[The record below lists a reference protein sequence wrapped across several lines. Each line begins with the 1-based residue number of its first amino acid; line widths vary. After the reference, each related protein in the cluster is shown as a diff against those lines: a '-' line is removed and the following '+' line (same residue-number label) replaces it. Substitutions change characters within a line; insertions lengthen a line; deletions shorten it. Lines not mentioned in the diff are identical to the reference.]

1 MSSFTVIGDL
11 GETLI
16 KLLEDN
22 PWEGMDP
29 GSKPEITLKSP
40 KEVEEEGTSNN
51 KVSLFLYHIQINP
64 YLRNE
69 EPPITNDTA
78 LKIPSLAVD
87 LSYMIT
93 PYSED
98 KTDEKYI
105 LGKVMQIFHDNATLL
120 GSMLQGDLAG
130 TDEAFRL
137 LLCTITTEDL
147 ARVWDAFQDVA
158 YRLSVV
164 YTIPGVSIDSTKS
177 FEVQRVLSR
186 ELHSGQMV
194 PQ

>member
-16 KLLEDN
+16 KLLDDDA
-22 PWEGMDP
+22 WDGMDP
-29 GSKPEITLKSP
+29 ASKPEITLKSP
-40 KEVEEEGTSNN
+40 KEVAEEGTSNN
-51 KVSLFLYHIQINP
+51 KVSLFLYHIQVNP

-78 LKIPSLAVD
+78 VILPPLVVD
-87 LSYMIT
+87 LFYMIT
-93 PYSED
+93 PYSDD
-98 KTDEKYI
+98 KTDEKLI
-105 LGKVMQIFHDNATLL
+105 LGKVMQIFHDNATLK
-120 GSMLQGDLAG
+120 GSLLQGGLSG

-137 LLCTITTEDL
+137 LLCTINLEDL

-164 YTIPGVSIDSTKS
+164 YTIPGVYIDSTS
-177 FEVQRVLSR
+177 TLEVQRVLSR
-186 ELHSGQMV
+186 KTHSGHMV
-194 PQ
+194 EQ

>member
-16 KLLEDN
+16 KLLDDD
-22 PWEGMDP
+22 PWDDMDP
-29 GSKPEITLKSP
+29 ASKPEITLKSP
-40 KEVEEEGTSNN
+40 KEVAEEGTSNN

-69 EPPITNDTA
+69 ESPITNDTA
-78 LKIPSLAVD
+78 MILPPLVVD
-87 LSYMIT
+87 LFYMIT
-93 PYSED
+93 PYSDD
-98 KTDEKYI
+98 KTDEKLV
-105 LGKVMQIFHDNATLL
+105 LGKVMQIFHDNATLK
-120 GSMLQGDLAG
+120 GSLLQGGLSG

-137 LLCTITTEDL
+137 LLCTINLEDL

-164 YTIPGVSIDSTKS
+164 YTIPGVYIDSTS
-177 FEVQRVLSR
+177 TLEVQRVLSR
-186 ELHSGQMV
+186 ETHSGHMV
-194 PQ
+194 EK

>member
-16 KLLEDN
+16 KLLDDD
-22 PWEGMDP
+22 PWDGVDP
-29 GSKPEITLKSP
+29 ASKPEITLKSP
-40 KEVEEEGTSNN
+40 KEVAEEGTSNN

-78 LKIPSLAVD
+78 VILPPLVVD
-87 LSYMIT
+87 LFYMIT
-93 PYSED
+93 PYSDD
-98 KTDEKYI
+98 KTDEKLI
-105 LGKVMQIFHDNATLL
+105 LGKVMQVFHDNATLK
-120 GSMLQGDLAG
+120 GSLLQGGLSG

-137 LLCTITTEDL
+137 LLCTINLEDL

-164 YTIPGVSIDSTKS
+164 YTIPGVYIDSTS
-177 FEVQRVLSR
+177 TLEVQRVLSR
-186 ELHSGQMV
+186 ETHAGHMV
-194 PQ
+194 EQ

>member
-11 GETLI
+11 GKTLT
-16 KLLEDN
+16 KLLDDD
-22 PWEGMDP
+22 PWDGMDP
-29 GSKPEITLKSP
+29 ASKPEITLKSP
-40 KEVEEEGTSNN
+40 KEVADEGTSSN

-64 YLRNE
+64 HLRNE

-78 LKIPSLAVD
+78 TILPPLVVD
-87 LSYMIT
+87 LFYMVT

-98 KTDEKYI
+98 KTDEKLI
-105 LGKVMQIFHDNATLL
+105 LGKVMQIFHDNATLK
-120 GSMLQGDLAG
+120 GSLLQGELNG

-137 LLCTITTEDL
+137 LLCSADLENL

-164 YTIPGVSIDSTKS
+164 YTIPSVYIDSTGAL
-177 FEVQRVLSR
+177 EVKRVLSR
-186 ELHSGQMV
+186 ELHNAHMTEL
-194 PQ
+194 